1 MRGDVRILGL
11 KGFPLVKPGDD
22 IAELVLERAR
32 RLHIRIADGDVLVIG
47 HKIISKSE
55 GRIVRLREVKPSARA
70 VRIGRKCLKDPRLVQ
85 LILNESRRVMK
96 VKSGILLV
104 ETKDGIVC

>member
-22 IAELVLERAR
+22 IAELVLEGAR
-32 RLHIRIADGDVLVIG
+32 HLHIRIADGDVLVIG

-55 GRIVRLREVKPSARA
+55 GRIRRLSGVKPSAM
-70 VRIGRKCLKDPRLVQ
+70 Q
-85 LILNESRRVMK
+85 SRSR
-96 VKSGILLV
+96 
-104 ETKDGIVC
+104 ENA